1 VIPELDSHAET
12 KDNPKPLTNRFS
24 PWYPCG
30 PDLSYIPKMK
40 KYAHLSLLGVVCRLA
55 PGDWGAELASTQ
67 WEQIFGVPRSRDL
80 VQFTN
85 ARVGFLHGEEGQPE
99 GIISVTIGVVGERR
113 RQEIFNRAKEKGV
126 LVDDR
131 SGRFVRMLGL
141 RWNFV
146 LTAEDEWPSKL

>member
-1 VIPELDSHAET
+1 
-12 KDNPKPLTNRFS
+12 
-24 PWYPCG
+24 
-30 PDLSYIPKMK
+30 
-40 KYAHLSLLGVVCRLA
+40 
-55 PGDWGAELASTQ
+55 
-67 WEQIFGVPRSRDL
+67 L

-99 GIISVTIGVVGERR
+99 GMISITIGVVGDRR

-131 SGRFVRMLGL
+131 SGRFVKMLGL

-146 LTAEDEWPSKL
+146 LTAEDEWQSKL